1 MKSTYMIGRF
11 HEVIISQI
19 DNCSANCNG
28 YIIHEFG
35 ITFIKYLFMYLISQV
50 LVISFMI
57 KYILLLY
64 EYES

>member
-1 MKSTYMIGRF
+1 MKSTNMICRF
-11 HEVIISQI
+11 CEVIISQI

-35 ITFIKYLFMYLISQV
+35 ITFIKYL
-50 LVISFMI
+50 
-57 KYILLLY
+57 LLY